1 MKMVGLFELI
11 DLSVEYLG
19 LEKPYTIKLS
29 SKGKK
34 SASAEYRASYGRGYY
49 NLVSH
54 QITIYLGN
62 QDTDTRDIE
71 TLIAH
76 ELIHAFQEEKGI
88 TEIHGQDFADIAGLL
103 SMYLETAGIYV
114 GNIYIEGT
122 DV

>member
-11 DLSVEYLG
+11 DCCVEYLG
-19 LEKPYTIKLS
+19 LEKPYTIKLN

-34 SASAEYRASYGRGYY
+34 SASAEYRASYNRGGE
-49 NLVSH
+49 LVSH

-76 ELIHAFQEEKGI
+76 ELIHAYQEENNI
-88 TEIHGQDFADIAGLL
+88 EEIHGDDFQSIAEMLT
-103 SMYLETAGIYV
+103 MYLQTAGIYV
-114 GNIYIEGT
+114 GNIYVA
-122 DV
+122 DVDV

>member
-11 DLSVEYLG
+11 DLTVEYLG
-19 LEKPYTIKLS
+19 LEKPYTIKLN
-29 SKGKK
+29 SKGKR
-34 SASAEYRASYGRGYY
+34 SASAEYRASYNRGDI
-49 NLVSH
+49 LISH

-62 QDTDTRDIE
+62 QDTDSRDIE

-88 TEIHGQDFADIAGLL
+88 IEIHGQDFIDVAGLL

>member
-11 DLSVEYLG
+11 DLTVEYLG
-19 LEKPYTIKLS
+19 LEKPYTIKLN

-34 SASAEYRASYGRGYY
+34 SASAEYIAKYNRGGE
-49 NLVSH
+49 LVSH

-62 QDTDTRDIE
+62 QLEDTRDIE

-76 ELIHAFQEEKGI
+76 ELIHALQEEEGI
-88 TEIHGQDFADIAGLL
+88 IEIHGEYFIDIAGLL
-103 SMYLETAGIYV
+103 VMYLETAGIYI
-114 GNIYIEGT
+114 GNIYIAGV

>member
-1 MKMVGLFELI
+1 MKMIGLFELI
-11 DLSVEYLG
+11 DYCVEWLG
-19 LEKPYTIKLS
+19 LEKPYTIKLN
-29 SKGKK
+29 SKGKR
-34 SASAEYRASYGRGYY
+34 SASAEYRASYNRGGE
-49 NLVSH
+49 LVSH

-62 QDTDTRDIE
+62 QDTDSRDIE

-88 TEIHGQDFADIAGLL
+88 IEIHGQDFIDVAGLL

-114 GNIYIEGT
+114 GNIYIKGT

>member
-11 DLSVEYLG
+11 DLTVEYLG
-19 LEKPYTIKLS
+19 LEKPYTIKLN
-29 SKGKK
+29 SKGKR
-34 SASAEYRASYGRGYY
+34 SASAEYRASYNRGGE
-49 NLVSH
+49 LVSH

-62 QDTDTRDIE
+62 QAADSRDIE

-76 ELIHAFQEEKGI
+76 ELVHAFQEEHNI
-88 TEIHGQDFADIAGLL
+88 IEIHGDDFIDVAGLL
-103 SMYLETAGIYV
+103 SMYLQTAGIYV

>member
-1 MKMVGLFELI
+1 MKIVGLFELI
-11 DLSVEYLG
+11 DLTVEYLG
-19 LEKPYTIKLS
+19 LEKPYTIKLN

-34 SASAEYRASYGRGYY
+34 SASAEYRASYNRGGE
-49 NLVSH
+49 LVSH

-76 ELIHAFQEEKGI
+76 ELVHAFQEEKGI
-88 TEIHGQDFADIAGLL
+88 IEIHGQDFIDVAGLL
-103 SMYLETAGIYV
+103 SMYLETAGMYI
-114 GNIYIEGT
+114 GQIYIAGV

>member
-19 LEKPYTIKLS
+19 LEIPYTIKLN

-34 SASAEYRASYGRGYY
+34 SASAEYRASYNRGDI
-49 NLVSH
+49 LISH

-62 QDTDTRDIE
+62 QDTDSRDIE

-76 ELIHAFQEEKGI
+76 ELIHAYQEEHNI
-88 TEIHGQDFADIAGLL
+88 NEIHGDDFAEIAGLL
-103 SMYLETAGIYV
+103 SRYLETAGIYV

>member
-11 DLSVEYLG
+11 DLTVEYLG
-19 LEKPYTIKLS
+19 LEKPYTIKLN

-34 SASAEYRASYGRGYY
+34 SASAEYIAKYNRGGE
-49 NLVSH
+49 LVSH

-62 QDTDTRDIE
+62 QPHDSRDIE

-76 ELIHAFQEEKGI
+76 ELIHAYQEEHNI
-88 TEIHGQDFADIAGLL
+88 TEIHGDDFADIARLL
-103 SMYLETAGIYV
+103 EYYLQAAGINIS
-114 GNIYIEGT
+114 GIYIAGV

>member
-1 MKMVGLFELI
+1 MFELI
-11 DLSVEYLG
+11 DYCVEWLG
-19 LEKPYTIKLS
+19 LEKPYTIKLN

-34 SASAEYRASYGRGYY
+34 SASAEYRASYNRGGE
-49 NLVSH
+49 LVSH

-62 QDTDTRDIE
+62 QDTDSRDIE

-76 ELIHAFQEEKGI
+76 ELIHAYQEEHNI
-88 TEIHGQDFADIAGLL
+88 TEIHGDAFSEIAEMLTFT
-103 SMYLETAGIYV
+103 LEAAGIYV

>member
-19 LEKPYTIKLS
+19 LEKPYIIKLN
-29 SKGKK
+29 SKGKR
-34 SASAEYRASYGRGYY
+34 SASAEYIAKYNRGGQ
-49 NLVSH
+49 LVSH
-54 QITIYLGN
+54 QVTIYLGN
-62 QDTDTRDIE
+62 QPQDTRDIE

-88 TEIHGQDFADIAGLL
+88 LEIHGQDFADVAGLL

>member
-11 DLSVEYLG
+11 DFTVEYLG
-19 LEKPYTIKLS
+19 LEKPYTIKLN

-34 SASAEYRASYGRGYY
+34 SASAEYRASYNRGGE
-49 NLVSH
+49 LVSH

-76 ELIHAFQEEKGI
+76 ELIHAYQEEHNI
-88 TEIHGQDFADIAGLL
+88 DEIHGDDFASIAGLL
-103 SMYLETAGIYV
+103 GNYLRACGLDI
-114 GNIYIEGT
+114 GQIYIEGT
-122 DV
+122 DI

>member
-11 DLSVEYLG
+11 DLTVEYLG
-19 LEKPYTIKLS
+19 LEKPYTIKLN

-34 SASAEYRASYGRGYY
+34 SASAEYRASYNRGGE
-49 NLVSH
+49 LVSH

-62 QDTDTRDIE
+62 QPQDTRDIE

-76 ELIHAFQEEKGI
+76 ELIHAFQEEHNI
-88 TEIHGQDFADIAGLL
+88 IEIHGDDFIDVAGLL

-122 DV
+122 DF

>member
-19 LEKPYTIKLS
+19 LEKPYTIKLN
-29 SKGKK
+29 SKGKR
-34 SASAEYRASYGRGYY
+34 SASAEYRASYNRGGE
-49 NLVSH
+49 LVSH

-62 QDTDTRDIE
+62 QDTDSRDIE

-76 ELIHAFQEEKGI
+76 ELIHAFQEEHNI
-88 TEIHGQDFADIAGLL
+88 IEIHGDDFIDVAGLL

>member
-11 DLSVEYLG
+11 DLTVEYLG
-19 LEKPYTIKLS
+19 LEKPYTIKLN

-34 SASAEYRASYGRGYY
+34 SASAEYRASYNRGGE
-49 NLVSH
+49 LVSH

-62 QDTDTRDIE
+62 QLEDIRDIE

-76 ELIHAFQEEKGI
+76 ELIHALQEEEGI
-88 TEIHGQDFADIAGLL
+88 IEIHGEYFIDIAGLL
-103 SMYLETAGIYV
+103 VMYLETAGIYI
-114 GNIYIEGT
+114 GNIYIAGV

>member
-11 DLSVEYLG
+11 DLTVEYLG
-19 LEKPYTIKLS
+19 LEKPYTIKLN

-34 SASAEYRASYGRGYY
+34 SASAEYRAIYNRGDI
-49 NLVSH
+49 LVSH

-62 QDTDTRDIE
+62 QDTDSRDIE

-76 ELIHAFQEEKGI
+76 ELVHAFQEEHNI
-88 TEIHGQDFADIAGLL
+88 EEIHGDDFIDVAGLL

>member
-11 DLSVEYLG
+11 DLTVEYLG
-19 LEKPYTIKLS
+19 LEKPYTIKLN

-34 SASAEYRASYGRGYY
+34 SASAEYRASYNRGDE
-49 NLVSH
+49 LVSH

-62 QDTDTRDIE
+62 QPHDSRDIE

-76 ELIHAFQEEKGI
+76 ELIHAYQEEHNI
-88 TEIHGQDFADIAGLL
+88 EEIHGDDFADIARLL

-114 GNIYIEGT
+114 GNIYIA
-122 DV
+122 DVDV

>member
-11 DLSVEYLG
+11 DLTVEYLG
-19 LEKPYTIKLS
+19 LEKPYIIKLN

-34 SASAEYRASYGRGYY
+34 SASAEYRASYNRGGD
-49 NLVSH
+49 LVSH

-62 QDTDTRDIE
+62 QPQDTRDIE
-71 TLIAH
+71 TLVAH
-76 ELIHAFQEEKGI
+76 ELIHAFQEEHNI
-88 TEIHGQDFADIAGLL
+88 IEIHGDDFIDVAGLL
-103 SMYLETAGIYV
+103 STYLETAGIYV

>member
-11 DLSVEYLG
+11 DLTVEYLG
-19 LEKPYTIKLS
+19 LEKPYTIKLN

-34 SASAEYRASYGRGYY
+34 SASAEYRASYNRGGE
-49 NLVSH
+49 LVSH

-62 QDTDTRDIE
+62 QPEDTRDIE

-76 ELIHAFQEEKGI
+76 ELIHAFQEEHNI
-88 TEIHGQDFADIAGLL
+88 IEIHGDDFIDVAGLL

-114 GNIYIEGT
+114 GNIYIAGV

>member
-11 DLSVEYLG
+11 DLTVEYLG
-19 LEKPYTIKLS
+19 LEKPYTIKLN

-34 SASAEYRASYGRGYY
+34 SASAEYRASYNRGGE
-49 NLVSH
+49 LVSH

-62 QDTDTRDIE
+62 QDTDSRDIE

-76 ELIHAFQEEKGI
+76 ELIHAYQEEHNI
-88 TEIHGQDFADIAGLL
+88 TEIHGDDFIDVAGLL

-114 GNIYIEGT
+114 GNIYIAGT

>member
-1 MKMVGLFELI
+1 MKMIGLFELI
-11 DLSVEYLG
+11 DYCVEWLA
-19 LEKPYTIKLS
+19 LEKPYTIKLN

-34 SASAEYRASYGRGYY
+34 SASAEYRASYNRGGE
-49 NLVSH
+49 LVSH

-62 QDTDTRDIE
+62 QDTDSRDIE

-76 ELIHAFQEEKGI
+76 ELIHAFQEEHNI
-88 TEIHGQDFADIAGLL
+88 IEIHGDDFIDVAGLL

-114 GNIYIEGT
+114 GNIYIAGV

>member
-1 MKMVGLFELI
+1 MKMIGLFELI
-11 DLSVEYLG
+11 DLTVEYLG
-19 LEKPYTIKLS
+19 LEKPYTIKLN

-34 SASAEYRASYGRGYY
+34 SASAEYRASYNRGGE
-49 NLVSH
+49 LVSH

-62 QDTDTRDIE
+62 QDTDSRDIE

-76 ELIHAFQEEKGI
+76 ELIHAFQEEHNI
-88 TEIHGQDFADIAGLL
+88 IEIHGDDFIDVAGLL

-114 GNIYIEGT
+114 GNIYIAGV